1 VEISSEDFSN
11 IDAALRE
18 ARVNAW
24 LTQHVTEVFDLQHG
38 PLIRVGLLKLGDNEH
53 LLALVLHH
61 IVIDS
66 WSIEILLRD
75 LGLLYSEACLG
86 VPSDLPPPVA
96 FSTYMSTRAPDE
108 SGYANDKTYWL
119 AEYAD
124 RVPVVALPSSR
135 PRPRIQSY
143 AGAVESVALPPDLS
157 RDIRALSARLA
168 CTPFTTLLAMFQLLL
183 RRLTGADDMVI
194 GIHLAGQS
202 ALEDPA
208 LVGFC
213 IETLPLRGRVDATAT
228 FAQHAAS
235 VGRRV
240 MDALQH
246 HRYPMSHLIRALKL
260 VRDPARPP
268 LVTVVF
274 NMDSG
279 VSVGSTDD
287 NLLAVPPWWGL
298 RLELAPSPVVFA
310 RFDQLWNVVDSR
322 DRFTVQCAYCSDI
335 FDAQSIRDALATF
348 LNLLQT
354 FVRTPELDIASADSE
369 LAKIA

>member
-1 VEISSEDFSN
+1 
-11 IDAALRE
+11 
-18 ARVNAW
+18 
-24 LTQHVTEVFDLQHG
+24 
-38 PLIRVGLLKLGDNEH
+38 
-53 LLALVLHH
+53 
-61 IVIDS
+61 
-66 WSIEILLRD
+66 
-75 LGLLYSEACLG
+75 
-86 VPSDLPPPVA
+86 
-96 FSTYMSTRAPDE
+96 
-108 SGYANDKTYWL
+108 
-119 AEYAD
+119 
-124 RVPVVALPSSR
+124 
-135 PRPRIQSY
+135 
-143 AGAVESVALPPDLS
+143 
-157 RDIRALSARLA
+157 
-168 CTPFTTLLAMFQLLL
+168 
-183 RRLTGADDMVI
+183 
-194 GIHLAGQS
+194 
-202 ALEDPA
+202 
-208 LVGFC
+208 
-213 IETLPLRGRVDATAT
+213 
-228 FAQHAAS
+228 
-235 VGRRV
+235 
-240 MDALQH
+240 
-246 HRYPMSHLIRALKL
+246 